1 MKALGVT
8 AFLGMLAFNMV
19 PVAMQWYQQNQEH
32 RAVLAELEATKQR
45 NQELKESLRLWKNE
59 DYIASQ
65 AKARLGYVWPGEV
78 QYNVAGLPETPQSGE
93 TVEEGRGARRS
104 WTAVLLQSMVDADS
118 PAGTEGL
125 GDIVPTRDPKAP
137 TPTEGDEGE

>member
-78 QYNVAGLPETPQSGE
+78 QYNVAGLPETAQSGE
-93 TVEEGRGARRS
+93 TVEERGAPRP

-118 PAGTEGL
+118 PSGTEGL
-125 GDIVPTRDPKAP
+125 GQIVPTRDPKDP
-137 TPTEGDEGE
+137 IPTEGDEDD